1 MGRDGCHPRNHERI
15 PPGGTLG
22 PDPRAG
28 PRGEDLN
35 LDIDRNPG
43 DDPPASPVAKSRVRT
58 PGSRPKRALCK
69 GEKAAWQLEGPDVAF
84 FKEGLRAVA
93 GADAE
98 EGKIAAAGEG
108 LEVATGVGNPVDFM
122 EGVGKVGYPR
132 LACAHI
138 S

>member
-1 MGRDGCHPRNHERI
+1 VDEVGLEAVEGFGDERQVAE
-15 PPGGTLG
+15 PGGVEAEILL
-22 PDPRAG
+22 D
-28 PRGEDLN
+28 GE
-35 LDIDRNPG
+35 
-43 DDPPASPVAKSRVRT
+43 
-58 PGSRPKRALCK
+58 
-69 GEKAAWQLEGPDVAF
+69 GEKAAGELEGPEIAF

-98 EGKIAAAGEG
+98 ERKIAAAGEG
-108 LEVATGVGNPVDFM
+108 LKMTAGVGDTVDFM